1 MIGKTIL
8 IVDDESEMRD
18 LIRVCLFDNY
28 VIEEA
33 KDGEE
38 AISKLENKRV
48 DLVLLDVMMPNM
60 NGLDVIKE
68 MKLRERFKEIP
79 IIMLTA
85 LGESDDIVK
94 GLNLGADDYIV
105 KPFEP
110 TVLLARINSV
120 LRRTDKTEEV
130 WNVHGLVVHMEKM
143 QVSYNGK
150 ILPFTKKEFNLFTR
164 LAQHPGRVYS
174 REQLV
179 ELEWDIAF
187 MGDTRNID
195 AHVKN
200 VREKLKKIGFEKQ
213 LIETVWGVG
222 YQFVE

>member
-1 MIGKTIL
+1 MSNKTIL
-8 IVDDESEMRD
+8 IVDDEFEMRD
-18 LIRVCLFDNY
+18 LIKVCLLENFQFQ
-28 VIEEA
+28 EA
-33 KDGEE
+33 SDGEE
-38 AISKLENKRV
+38 AIQILETNRI
-48 DLVLLDVMMPNM
+48 DLVLLDVMMPVM

-68 MKLRERFKEIP
+68 MKARERFKEIP

-85 LGESDDIVK
+85 LGESEDIVK

-110 TVLLARINSV
+110 SVLLARINSV
-120 LRRTDKTEEV
+120 LRRVDKIDEV
-130 WNVHGLVVHMEKM
+130 WDVHGLTVHMEKM
-143 QVSYNGK
+143 QVTYDGVA
-150 ILPFTKKEFNLFTR
+150 LPLTKKEFNLFTR
-164 LAQHPGRVYS
+164 LAQNPGRVYS

-179 ELEWDIAF
+179 ELEWDMAF

-200 VREKLKKIGFEKQ
+200 VREKLKKVGYQKQ

>member
-1 MIGKTIL
+1 MIGKKIL

-18 LIRVCLFDNY
+18 LIRVCLFENY
-28 VIEEA
+28 EIEEA

-38 AISKLENKRV
+38 AISILENKRV

-68 MKLRERFKEIP
+68 MKLRERFKEVP

-110 TVLLARINSV
+110 SVLLARINSV

-130 WNVHGLVVHMEKM
+130 WNVHGLVVHMEKL

-150 ILPFTKKEFNLFTR
+150 ILPLTKKEFNLFTR

-179 ELEWDIAF
+179 DLEWDIAF